1 MKITITI
8 HCDNA
13 AFDGA
18 PEVEVSRILTD
29 LSERC
34 VDRGIKALDGS
45 MIRDI
50 NGNPVGHFLCTG
62 RAS

>member
-18 PEVEVSRILTD
+18 PEVEVYRILT
-29 LSERC
+29 SVAQRC
-34 VDRGIKALDGS
+34 LQNSVQDLDG
-45 MIRDI
+45 RPLQDI
-50 NGNPVGHFLCTG
+50 NGNSVGRVVVEG
-62 RAS
+62 GAA